1 MYHLSFVIDR
11 LIQLIYVHNTLK
23 THVTIQQTNHKIN
36 KIRDLIRYKLWIRG
50 CLCGSLVRSTD
61 FLMYYISHQK
71 QRDYS
76 FFYNIDFLFLSFFF
90 SLYSIYP
97 LFFSFYFLFSPFH
110 NLLTQNYKKMLD
122 WKNFNVDFI
131 SLAVW
136 IVRDKV
142 RCWLYCVLLT
152 RYLALVYIDL
162 LTKILGGISVV
173 SQKIIIREQPM
184 NGLREDW

>member
-1 MYHLSFVIDR
+1 
-11 LIQLIYVHNTLK
+11 
-23 THVTIQQTNHKIN
+23 
-36 KIRDLIRYKLWIRG
+36 
-50 CLCGSLVRSTD
+50 
-61 FLMYYISHQK
+61 
-71 QRDYS
+71 
-76 FFYNIDFLFLSFFF
+76 
-90 SLYSIYP
+90 
-97 LFFSFYFLFSPFH
+97 
-110 NLLTQNYKKMLD
+110 MLD

-142 RCWLYCVLLT
+142 RCRLYRVLLT

-173 SQKIIIREQPM
+173 SQKIIIRVQPM